1 MISPTRRPT
10 LHTTALWIGLAAV
23 VAGCSTK
30 MPEYA
35 APVKPPPPPAPPQ
48 VAPPPVVVAP
58 PTAPPKAKP
67 TLVSQARKAA
77 DYRRDAA
84 QHLYERHATRIFSG
98 KMPPQLYA
106 VGVLDVDVD
115 KVGAI
120 TSLRWVRAPSHAP
133 EVIAEIEKAIHAAV
147 PFPAP
152 VRMGRVTY
160 SETWL
165 WDKSGRFQLDTLTE
179 GQH

>member
-1 MISPTRRPT
+1 MISLARFAKP
-10 LHTTALWIGLAAV
+10 HTTTFWIGLAAIV
-23 VAGCSTK
+23 TGCSTK
-30 MPEYA
+30 MPDYVP
-35 APVKPPPPPAPPQ
+35 PVKPPPPAPTAP

-58 PTAPPKAKP
+58 PTAPAKAKP

-84 QHLYERHATRIFSG
+84 QHLYERNATRIFSG